1 MHVSNRKLYHNVRGG
16 QLLMRRIVFVPI
28 ALSLVLGTL
37 LSGAVAARSP
47 LLAQQPQPMVDLW
60 MSDAPDGP
68 VRLNFLPAT
77 TTAYIVVRYTNTSET
92 EYRIEVLDDSGGL
105 VFQASRTYTGS
116 DTDPI
121 PLTGDDIFQA
131 YQDRV
136 EENETTMVEAVAD
149 AQTEL
154 AKANPSRTL
163 ALSYVTSAK
172 LAAAAME
179 VAIARIR
186 SYDIPSEADTHFQEA
201 LTHLDLVVEEAD
213 AALAALNQ
221 SPPDFAEARSRVD
234 AMDDHATQAVDHA
247 TEGLEALDDGGGK
260 PFLETRSCAP
270 NTTKIVDVATG
281 SAADSES
288 WSVGTP
294 GQPFYMFPGPKA
306 IDLGKAGEITA
317 SPSTIYASTVDAAG
331 AVHSATIRAM
341 VTDLN
346 CIPVVDDT
354 EVQFYSSNEASGTV
368 SPEAATTVNGVV
380 TTTLTAGAQ
389 IDEGTVTVSA
399 TANSAFG
406 WVPVTIIGPPDNV
419 WVRTSYTNIA
429 IGGQE
434 VTIQAEVWDE
444 NRNPVADGTEVTF
457 SLEPPGLGSW
467 SEPITTTI
475 KGWATAD
482 LTSGDTKGAATVRA
496 TTDGVSGTAEVRFVG
511 PVHSLTVTA
520 DPVAVF
526 IFGASPFTEIEVQA
540 QDEDG
545 YPAPEGTVVRFSL
558 DRPDLGTF
566 SRTEVPLDDE
576 GLATT
581 RLDASG
587 EIGLATVTA
596 QADSVSANTKVKF
609 RGFEVY
615 LPLLFKSYP

>member
-1 MHVSNRKLYHNVRGG
+1 
-16 QLLMRRIVFVPI
+16 MRRNVFVPI
-28 ALSLVLGTL
+28 ALALLLGTL

-47 LLAQQPQPMVDLW
+47 SLARLQPMVDLW
-60 MSDAPDGP
+60 MSDAPNGP

-77 TTAYIVVRYTNTSET
+77 TTAYIVVRYTNASET

-105 VFQASRTYTGS
+105 VFQVSRTYTGS
-116 DTDPI
+116 ATDSI
-121 PLTGDDIFQA
+121 LLTGDDIFQA

-136 EENETTMVEAVAD
+136 EENETIMMEAIAD

-154 AKANPSRTL
+154 AKTNPSRTL

-172 LAAAAME
+172 LAAGATE
-179 VAIARIR
+179 VAIQRIQ
-186 SYDIPSEADTHFQEA
+186 SYDIPSEADHDFQEA
-201 LTHLDLVVEEAD
+201 LTHLDLAVEEAD
-213 AALAALNQ
+213 AAIEALNQ
-221 SPPDFAEARSRVD
+221 SSPDFTEAKSRVD
-234 AMDDHATQAVDHA
+234 AMDGHATEAVDYA
-247 TEGLEALDDGGGK
+247 TEGLEALDDGSEK
-260 PFLETRSCAP
+260 PFLATRSCAP

-294 GQPFYMFPGPKA
+294 GQPAYMFPGPKA
-306 IDLGKAGEITA
+306 IDRDKAGPIAA
-317 SPSTIYASTVDAAG
+317 SPSTIYASTVDVAG
-331 AVHSATIRAM
+331 AVHSAVIQAM
-341 VTDLN
+341 VTDDH

-368 SPEAATTVNGVV
+368 SPGVDTTVNGVV

-399 TANSAFG
+399 MANSAFG

-419 WVRTSYTNIA
+419 WVRTAYTNIA

-434 VTIQAEVWDE
+434 VIVQAEVWDE

-457 SLEPPGLGSW
+457 SLEPSGLGSW
-467 SEPITTTI
+467 SPPTATTVN
-475 KGWATAD
+475 GWATTE
-482 LTSGDTKGAATVRA
+482 LIPGDTKGAATVRA
-496 TTDGVSGTAEVRFVG
+496 TADGVSGTAEVRFVG

-520 DPVAVF
+520 DPAAVF

-540 QDEDG
+540 RDSDG

-558 DRPDLGTF
+558 VPPYLGTF
-566 SRTEVPLDDE
+566 SSTEVSLDDE

-587 EIGLATVTA
+587 EMGLATVTTR
-596 QADSVSANTKVKF
+596 ADSISANTTVKF

-615 LPLLFKSYP
+615 LPLLFKSYR